1 MEPSS
6 PLQEGDSVRL
16 SCDAHSPVALDY
28 QWRDEK
34 VSRHSG
40 TVALR
45 LSEPGLCSKLSRAG
59 SLLCL
64 S

>member
-6 PLQEGDSVRL
+6 SPREGDSVRL
-16 SCDAHSPVALDY
+16 SCNAHSPVALDY

-34 VSRHSG
+34 VSRHI
-40 TVALR
+40 VVLR
-45 LSEPGLCSKLSRAG
+45 VSEPGLCSKLGRAR
-59 SLLCL
+59 SLLHL